1 MQINLHPG
9 EVTQTMDFGQN
20 YLNVHQ
26 DNPRAALAPCSKSDV
41 SCDKHL
47 SILYPQ
53 LCQKSIVGANPPQN
67 SPTTATRQGPLRH
80 VVTKWYSHLWHSK
93 TGMKLQSIKK
103 GKRMSLQ
110 QTSGVLSPHKNTRSW
125 TNKHIKKC
133 SLFYHK
139 SDPWAWIGEMRR
151 TTGEAIR
158 HQLHNHIQPKFKCS
172 TCMGCNNLRTAK
184 KHINKKH
191 RSHSELKVE
200 ITKNV
205 IVLL

>member
-1 MQINLHPG
+1 MNLNFFLAQRILLRCCCAFFTVGRGNASNVRTARPQSQTPPNCRKDHWRNHLIHHQSMQINLHPG

-80 VVTKWYSHLWHSK
+80 VVTK
-93 TGMKLQSIKK
+93 
-103 GKRMSLQ
+103 
-110 QTSGVLSPHKNTRSW
+110 
-125 TNKHIKKC
+125 
-133 SLFYHK
+133 
-139 SDPWAWIGEMRR
+139 
-151 TTGEAIR
+151 
-158 HQLHNHIQPKFKCS
+158 
-172 TCMGCNNLRTAK
+172 
-184 KHINKKH
+184 
-191 RSHSELKVE
+191 
-200 ITKNV
+200 
-205 IVLL
+205 